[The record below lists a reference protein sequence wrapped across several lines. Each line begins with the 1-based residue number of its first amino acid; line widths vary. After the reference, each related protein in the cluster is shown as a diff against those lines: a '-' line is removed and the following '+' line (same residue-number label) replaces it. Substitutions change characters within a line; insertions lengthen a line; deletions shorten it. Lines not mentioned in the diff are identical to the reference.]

1 MIHGVIRSK
10 GAAMASAVL
19 PLLVAGAAFAQH
31 GEGAVEAGAEPAAH
45 PSIMNVNPG
54 LMIWT
59 VVTFVVLLVVLRFTA
74 WGPLQKS
81 LAAREKRIQ
90 DAVLGAEKA
99 RQESEALL
107 ARHRKMIDEAIEE
120 AHKIIDEGKA
130 DGLRLKHEIMGQARA
145 EAEEHKARAL
155 REVGLATDQAKK
167 ELWLEATK
175 LSTELAEKILR
186 RTLDGADQKRLIEE
200 VLQEYRAMGSQGTR

>member
-1 MIHGVIRSK
+1 MIHSMVRCKIAGILSAGVALSF
-10 GAAMASAVL
+10 
-19 PLLVAGAAFAQH
+19 AGAAYAQH
-31 GEGAVEAGAEPAAH
+31 GEAAVEAGAEAAH

-59 VVTFVVLLVVLRFTA
+59 VVTFLVLLAVLRFTA

-81 LAAREKRIQ
+81 LDAREQRIRN
-90 DAVLGAEKA
+90 AVEGAEKA
-99 RQESEALL
+99 RRESEELL
-107 ARHRKMIDEAIEE
+107 ARHRAMIDAAMVD

-130 DGLRLKHEIMGQARA
+130 DGLRLKHEIMTQART

-155 REVGLATDQAKK
+155 RELELATDQAKK
-167 ELWLEATK
+167 ELWGEATK

-186 RTLDGADQKRLIEE
+186 RTLDSADQRRLIED
-200 VLQEYRAMGSQGTR
+200 VLKEYRTTGAQGSR